1 MKRLF
6 VRGLT
11 LIALAAVAV
20 VLVSVASAGS
30 GVEQVFPETSA
41 PSTENGSMT
50 NESLKYWFV
59 EFPSAPLADG
69 SSDQQVDGDGS
80 SFRNEAKSEGVR
92 YKERFRFR
100 SLWNG
105 VSVEAKASEI
115 QKIQNLV
122 SVKAVFPVETHS
134 LPPSSPISPDLATAI
149 QMTGADIAQNE
160 LGLTGKGVRVAVMD
174 SGIDYNHPDLGGCF
188 GRRCRVATGYDFV
201 GDAYDAV
208 TNPNPVPDPNPDD
221 CNGHGTHVAGI
232 VGANGKVKG
241 VAPGVTFG
249 AYRVFGCQGSTS
261 DDMMLAAM
269 ERILRDHMDVL
280 NMSIGSS
287 FDNWPQ
293 SPVARAAD
301 KLVKKGVVVVASIG
315 NSGASG
321 LYAAGSPGVGE
332 RVIGVAAFDNT
343 YLNSTPYFTVS
354 PDATK
359 IGYLGAE
366 GAPAAPTSG
375 DLSFTKTGTPTSMTD
390 ACAPLPAHSLDGKA
404 VLIRRGSCTFRAK
417 ALNAQAAGAA
427 AVVLYNNISGW
438 ISPAV
443 SGVPALAIPV
453 VAVSDS
459 EGVELNDRIAAGET
473 TMTWTGN
480 TDSFPN
486 ATGNLIS
493 SSSSFG
499 LAADL
504 SLKPDLGAPGGFI
517 YSTLPLEQ
525 GGYGSLSG
533 TSMAAPHVA
542 GAVALLLQSRSDL
555 RRNQD
560 GNNGN
565 NGNNDNG
572 NGNDENWRSGK
583 DDERNL
589 VRAAQ
594 VSDILQNSADPEP
607 FWGAPGAGLL
617 DNVQRQGAGMLDV
630 VGAIQATTLVLPG
643 KLSLGEGEGGVPI
656 NRRITIRNNGPAS
669 VTYAL
674 SHDPAVST
682 GPNTFTVSFLTGFA
696 DVAFSAPEVTVPA
709 GSTRTVDVTVTPNS
723 LLPDKSIYGGYVV
736 LTPSGAGAELTVPY
750 VGFKGD
756 YQSIQILTRPFGLP
770 WLTNAALAG
779 PLVGATFTMVGGDLP
794 TIPFHLNHQAQRLTI
809 EVINAAGRNL
819 GRAIDLRYLPRNS
832 TSTGIFV
839 LSWDGTYLSGNGK
852 KLRTAP
858 DGQYTLKLSVE
869 KPLAERDNPA
879 HVETWISPAFTIDRP

>member
-1 MKRLF
+1 MKRLSF
-6 VRGLT
+6 RGLT
-11 LIALAAVAV
+11 LIALAAVAAV
-20 VLVSVASAGS
+20 TVSVASAGS
-30 GVEQVFPETSA
+30 GVEQVFPATSA
-41 PSTENGSMT
+41 SSTENGSMT
-50 NESLKYWFV
+50 NEALKYWFV

-69 SSDQQVDGDGS
+69 SSDQQVNGDGAA
-80 SFRNEAKSEGVR
+80 FRNEAKAEGVS
-92 YKERFRFR
+92 YKERYRFS

-105 VSVEAKASEI
+105 VSIEAKASEI

-122 SVKAVFPVETHS
+122 SVKAVFPVETHA

-188 GRRCRVATGYDFV
+188 GRGCRVVTGYDFV

-208 TNPNPVPDPNPDD
+208 TNPNPVPDPYPND

-249 AYRVFGCQGSTS
+249 VYRVFGCSGSTS

-269 ERILRDHMDVL
+269 ERVVRDHMDVL
-280 NMSIGSS
+280 NMSIGSA

-301 KLVKKGVVVVASIG
+301 ELVKKGVVVVASIG

-321 LYAAGSPGVGE
+321 LYAAGSPGVGD

-343 YLNSTPYFTVS
+343 HLNSTPYFTVT

-359 IGYLGAE
+359 IGYLRAD

-375 DLSFTKTGTPTSMTD
+375 DLKLAKTGTPTSLAD
-390 ACAPLPAHSLDGKA
+390 ACTVLPAHSLDGKA
-404 VLIRRGSCTFRAK
+404 LLIRRGTCAFRAK

-427 AVVLYNNISGW
+427 AVVLYNSASGW
-438 ISPAV
+438 FAPTVA
-443 SGVPALAIPV
+443 GVPALTIPV

-459 EGVELNDRIAAGET
+459 EGVLLNNRIAAGAT
-473 TMTWTGN
+473 TLTWTGN

-486 ATGNLIS
+486 ALGNLIS

-504 SLKPDLGAPGGFI
+504 TLKPDLGAPGGFI
-517 YSTLPLEQ
+517 YSTLPLDQ

-555 RRNQD
+555 RRSQD
-560 GNNGN
+560 G

-572 NGNDENWRSGK
+572 NNDNGNNDNWRSGK
-583 DDERNL
+583 DDERNIL
-589 VRAAQ
+589 RAAQ
-594 VSDILQNSADPEP
+594 VRDILQNSADPRP
-607 FWGAPGAGLL
+607 FWGAPTAGFL
-617 DNVQRQGAGMLDV
+617 DNVHRQGAGMLDV

-643 KLSLGEGEGGVPI
+643 KLSLGEGAGDVPI
-656 NRRITIRNNGPAS
+656 TRRITIRNNGATS
-669 VTYAL
+669 VAYTL
-674 SHDPAVST
+674 SHDPALST
-682 GPNTFTVSFLTGFA
+682 GPNTFAVSFLTGFA
-696 DVAFSAPEVTVPA
+696 DVAFSAPELTVPA
-709 GSTRTVDVTVTPNS
+709 GSSRTVDVTVTPNG
-723 LLPDKSIYGGYVV
+723 LLPDRSIYGGYVV
-736 LTPSGAGAELTVPY
+736 LTPSGAGAKLRVPY

-756 YQSIQILTRPFGLP
+756 YQSIQILTRPYGLP

-779 PLVGATFTMVGGDLP
+779 PLENATFTMVAGDVP

-809 EVINAAGRNL
+809 EVIDASGRNL
-819 GRAIDLRYLPRNS
+819 GAAIDLRYLPRNS
-832 TSTGIFV
+832 TSTSAFV
-839 LSWDGTYLSGNGK
+839 LGWDGTYLSGNGK
-852 KLRTAP
+852 TLRVAP
-858 DGQYTLKLSVE
+858 DGEYTLKLSIE